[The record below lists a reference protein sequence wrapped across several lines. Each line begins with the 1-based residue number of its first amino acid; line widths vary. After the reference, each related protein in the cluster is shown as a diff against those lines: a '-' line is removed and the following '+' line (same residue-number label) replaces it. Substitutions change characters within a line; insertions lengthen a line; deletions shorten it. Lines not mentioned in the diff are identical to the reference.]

1 MGSIKFLNKP
11 IPEPQPE
18 PQPEHQPVMENNVME
33 NKPVTEKKETESLN
47 KKEWFG
53 LVIIAFILI
62 SIGAASGWYLSTFDK
77 ENYKHKLTQTLSRL
91 EVEKKQTANAL
102 KKNMDIQ
109 NEFQFKLASLSAEF
123 INLKNTYQ
131 SNLLAKDAEIKL
143 IKTNL
148 PTNFVVNT
156 ITNIVTN
163 TVTNKIPTPIE
174 KFKIDMTK
182 KVESIDASYKKET
195 ESEDIDTDK
204 LEKLEKNKKIVED
217 IITEIDKF
225 KEKNNKEVNSF
236 IESKIKQLNSKGIG
250 YGTNKPNIKLK

>member
-1 MGSIKFLNKP
+1 MGSIKFPNKP
-11 IPEPQPE
+11 ILEPQPE
-18 PQPEHQPVMENNVME
+18 PQTVMENNVME

-53 LVIIAFILI
+53 LLIIAFILI

-131 SNLLAKDAEIKL
+131 NLCVKPFAR
-143 IKTNL
+143 
-148 PTNFVVNT
+148 
-156 ITNIVTN
+156 
-163 TVTNKIPTPIE
+163 
-174 KFKIDMTK
+174 
-182 KVESIDASYKKET
+182 
-195 ESEDIDTDK
+195 
-204 LEKLEKNKKIVED
+204 
-217 IITEIDKF
+217 
-225 KEKNNKEVNSF
+225 
-236 IESKIKQLNSKGIG
+236 KGKAIA
-250 YGTNKPNIKLK
+250 

>member
-1 MGSIKFLNKP
+1 MGSIKFPNKP
-11 IPEPQPE
+11 ILEPQPE
-18 PQPEHQPVMENNVME
+18 PQTVMENNVME

-53 LVIIAFILI
+53 LLIIAFILI

-131 SNLLAKDAEIKL
+131 SNLLAKDTEIKL

-163 TVTNKIPTPIE
+163 TVTNKIPTQIE
-174 KFKIDMTK
+174 KFKNDITK
-182 KVESIDASYKKET
+182 KIESIDVAYKKET
-195 ESEDIDTDK
+195 ESEDIDSDK
-204 LEKLEKNKKIVED
+204 LDKLEKNKKVLSD
-217 IITEIDKF
+217 LIIEIDKF
-225 KEKNNKEVNSF
+225 KEKNNKDVTSF
-236 IESKIKQLNSKGIG
+236 IEGKIKQLNSKGIG
-250 YGTNKPNIKLK
+250 YGTNRPNIKLK

>member
-1 MGSIKFLNKP
+1 MGSIKFPNKP
-11 IPEPQPE
+11 ILEPQPE
-18 PQPEHQPVMENNVME
+18 PQTVMENNVME

-53 LVIIAFILI
+53 LLIIAFILI

-131 SNLLAKDAEIKL
+131 SNLLAKDTEIKL

-163 TVTNKIPTPIE
+163 TVTNKIPTQIE
-174 KFKIDMTK
+174 KFKTDITK
-182 KVESIDASYKKET
+182 KIESIDVAYKKET
-195 ESEDIDTDK
+195 ESEDIDSDKLDK
-204 LEKLEKNKKIVED
+204 LEK
-217 IITEIDKF
+217 
-225 KEKNNKEVNSF
+225 NNKDVTSF
-236 IESKIKQLNSKGIG
+236 IEGKIKYLNSKGIG
-250 YGTNKPNIKLK
+250 YGTNRPNIKLK